1 MITRYYY
8 VLLGL
13 MVLPAALLAQDT
25 VLVSRSVLLEKVSTQ
40 NLQLKIAEREFKSA
54 QADYRQ
60 SNAVILPSLSF
71 SHTAMVTTNP
81 LMAFGSKLNQE
92 ILTMA
97 DFNPALLNDPA
108 KTRNY
113 ATRVEVLQPLL
124 NVDGFYG
131 RAAAKAKMEAYDLK
145 ASRTKEYLELELS
158 KAYMHLQL
166 AYKAVGVMEKANA
179 TADANLKL
187 VENYFQQGML
197 QKTDLLMVQVRVGEI
212 KNQLQYAKSNV
223 QNASD
228 YLAFLLNEDPKGKTF
243 KPADEMDKHLVL
255 EQLGVTLPDNRRDL
269 LAMDKSVAAYK
280 NMWHMSKWNMLPRLN
295 AFSSY
300 ELYDQRLFG
309 TQAKGY
315 LVGLQLSWNLFDGYK
330 SFGKTQ
336 KAKAEFQKMSFEA
349 EQYKAQSKLELDKS
363 QRQLKDAENK
373 ANLAS
378 LAYQQSQEAYRIRSN
393 RFKQGLEKTSDLL
406 AAETQQLQKE
416 LEYLQSLFEYHFTKQ
431 YVQFLSK

>member
-1 MITRYYY
+1 
-8 VLLGL
+8 
-13 MVLPAALLAQDT
+13 
-25 VLVSRSVLLEKVSTQ
+25 
-40 NLQLKIAEREFKSA
+40 
-54 QADYRQ
+54 
-60 SNAVILPSLSF
+60 
-71 SHTAMVTTNP
+71 
-81 LMAFGSKLNQE
+81 
-92 ILTMA
+92 
-97 DFNPALLNDPA
+97 
-108 KTRNY
+108 
-113 ATRVEVLQPLL
+113 
-124 NVDGFYG
+124 
-131 RAAAKAKMEAYDLK
+131 
-145 ASRTKEYLELELS
+145 
-158 KAYMHLQL
+158 
-166 AYKAVGVMEKANA
+166 
-179 TADANLKL
+179 
-187 VENYFQQGML
+187 
-197 QKTDLLMVQVRVGEI
+197 
-212 KNQLQYAKSNV
+212 
-223 QNASD
+223 
-228 YLAFLLNEDPKGKTF
+228 
-243 KPADEMDKHLVL
+243 
-255 EQLGVTLPDNRRDL
+255 
-269 LAMDKSVAAYK
+269 
-280 NMWHMSKWNMLPRLN
+280 MSKWNMLPRLN

>member
-1 MITRYYY
+1 MIKTYYY
-8 VLLGL
+8 ALLGL
-13 MVLPAALLAQDT
+13 ILFPAFLQAQDT
-25 VLVSRSVLLEKVSTQ
+25 VLITKKTLLEKASVQ
-40 NLQLKIAEREFKSA
+40 NLQIKIAEKEFKSA

-60 SNAVILPSLSF
+60 SNAVVLPNISL
-71 SHTAMVTTNP
+71 SHTALLTTNP

-108 KTRNY
+108 TTRNY

-124 NVDGFYG
+124 NLDGFYG

-145 ASRTKEYLELELS
+145 AERTKEYLELELS

-166 AYKAVGVMEKANA
+166 AYKALQVMEKAN
-179 TADANLKL
+179 TTGDANLKL
-187 VENYFQQGML
+187 VENYFKQGML

-212 KNQLQYAKSNV
+212 KNQLQYTKSNV

-243 KPADEMDKHLVL
+243 KPAEEMEKNLVV
-255 EQLGVTLPDNRRDL
+255 EQLSAWLPDNRRDL

-280 NMWHMSKWNMLPRLN
+280 QVWHMSQWSMLPRLN

-330 SFGKTQ
+330 SLGKTQ
-336 KAKAEFQKMSFEA
+336 KAKAEYQKMSFEA

-373 ANLAS
+373 VNLAS
-378 LAYQQSQEAYRIRSN
+378 LAYQQSQEAYRIRNN

-416 LEYLQSLFEYHFTKQ
+416 LEYLQSLFDYHFTKQ

>member
-25 VLVSRSVLLEKVSTQ
+25 VLVSKSALLEKVSTQ

-60 SNAVILPSLSF
+60 SNAVILPSLSL

-108 KTRNY
+108 TTRNY

-255 EQLGVTLPDNRRDL
+255 EQLGATLPDNRRDL

>member
-1 MITRYYY
+1 MIKIYYY
-8 VLLGL
+8 SLLGL
-13 MVLPAALLAQDT
+13 ILFPAFLQAQDT
-25 VLVSRSVLLEKVSTQ
+25 VLITKKTLLEKASAQ
-40 NLQLKIAEREFKSA
+40 NLQIKIAEKEFKSA

-60 SNAVILPSLSF
+60 SNAVMLPSISL

-108 KTRNY
+108 TTRNY
-113 ATRVEVLQPLL
+113 ATRIEVLQPLL

-145 ASRTKEYLELELS
+145 AERTKEYLELELS
-158 KAYMHLQL
+158 KAYMQLQL
-166 AYKAVGVMEKANA
+166 AYKALQVMEKANA
-179 TADANLKL
+179 TGDANLKL
-187 VENYFQQGML
+187 VENYFKQGML

-212 KNQLQYAKSNV
+212 KNQLQYTKSNV

-243 KPADEMDKHLVL
+243 KPAEEMEKSLVV
-255 EQLGVTLPDNRRDL
+255 EQLSSWLPDNRRDL

-280 NMWHMSKWNMLPRLN
+280 QVWHMGQWSMLPRLN

-330 SFGKTQ
+330 SLGKTQ
-336 KAKAEFQKMSFEA
+336 KAKAEYQKMSFEA

-363 QRQLKDAENK
+363 QRQLKDAEQK
-373 ANLAS
+373 VNLAS
-378 LAYQQSQEAYRIRSN
+378 LAYQQSQEAYRIRNN
-393 RFKQGLEKTSDLL
+393 RFNQGLEKTSDLL

-416 LEYLQSLFEYHFTKQ
+416 LEYLQSLFDYHFTKQ